1 MENKNESVETIN
13 RPVKITKKEV
23 ETSMDG
29 WLVPSQS
36 SFDHTSN
43 EIIIISP
50 PSNFDDASFSDL
62 RERLVMGDHKSS
74 LVLVK
79 PLRALLQDTKK
90 HDLDD

>member
-1 MENKNESVETIN
+1 MEHKSESVETIN
-13 RPVKITKKEV
+13 RPVKRTKKEV

-36 SFDHTSN
+36 SYDHASN

-74 LVLVK
+74 LVLMK
-79 PLRALLQDTKK
+79 TLARTLARPQDA
-90 HDLDD
+90 

>member
-74 LVLVK
+74 LVLMK
-79 PLRALLQDTKK
+79 TLACTLARHKEA
-90 HDLDD
+90 

>member
-1 MENKNESVETIN
+1 MEHKRQSVETPN
-13 RPVKITKKEV
+13 HPVKRTKKEV

-36 SFDHTSN
+36 SYDHASN
-43 EIIIISP
+43 KILVISP

-74 LVLVK
+74 LVLMKTLACTLVRHK
-79 PLRALLQDTKK
+79 EA
-90 HDLDD
+90 

>member
-13 RPVKITKKEV
+13 RPVKRTKKEV

-36 SFDHTSN
+36 SYDHASN

-62 RERLVMGDHKSS
+62 SERLVMGDHKSS
-74 LVLVK
+74 L
-79 PLRALLQDTKK
+79 ALMKTLACTLARHQDA
-90 HDLDD
+90 